1 MASLDKMGAEALK
14 QKKDRADA
22 QTKIETLERDLA
34 ASQKTG
40 KLNTAM
46 LESTLSQFRASLPKA
61 VAEEYPADLEKRAMA
76 TDDADVVR
84 AAWNQQLVTA
94 SLKTMHEKMAADG
107 PTPTESQRKRK
118 SDDDSSRTVDSHEWM
133 AGINSLISASAE
145 RAPKTDGAGPA
156 VDTGAA
162 VMQSGATGLTIEQQ
176 RMAAALK
183 ISAALDA
190 F

>member
-14 QKKDRADA
+14 QKQDRANA
-22 QTKIETLERDLA
+22 QTKIDTLERDLA
-34 ASQKTG
+34 ASQKAG

-61 VAEEYPADLEKRAMA
+61 VAEEYPVDLEKRAMA
-76 TDDADVVR
+76 TDDA
-84 AAWNQQLVTA
+84 
-94 SLKTMHEKMAADG
+94 
-107 PTPTESQRKRK
+107 TESQRKRK
-118 SDDDSSRTVDSHEWM
+118 SDDDEATRTVDSHEWM

-145 RAPKTDGAGPA
+145 RAPPTDGAGPA
-156 VDTGAA
+156 VDTGAT
-162 VMQSGATGLTIEQQ
+162 VMQPGTTGLTVEQQ

>member
-14 QKKDRADA
+14 QKQDRANA
-22 QTKIETLERDLA
+22 QTKIDTLERDLA
-34 ASQKTG
+34 ASQKAG

-61 VAEEYPADLEKRAMA
+61 VAEEYPVDLEKRAMA

-107 PTPTESQRKRK
+107 PTESQRKRK
-118 SDDDSSRTVDSHEWM
+118 SDDDEATRTVDSHEWM

-145 RAPKTDGAGPA
+145 RVPPTDGAGPA
-156 VDTGAA
+156 VDTGAT
-162 VMQSGATGLTIEQQ
+162 VMQPGTTGLTVEQQ